1 MSVSSEAAVL
11 VGSPG
16 GRDGRRAADRAAADR
31 AARAQAQDRPRVRLL
46 AFGALAFYGV
56 LRWGTLMKPASFWR
70 LMGLLALAVALA
82 WAGSLIRAHRR
93 PAIAVLT
100 VLTLLLAFALCGV
113 PFAWVRHL
121 RISLTADGISQGLSA
136 LPRVLVPYLG
146 INPWIRTVILLG
158 AAVLLLTSAVIVA
171 SAPRGRLGD
180 GRRVAAIVPLIALA
194 IVPATLV
201 RPSVAYFHGLL
212 LFLLVAAF
220 LWGDRVRSGDGVMA
234 VALAVLAGAAAMIA
248 APGLDGHKPWL
259 DYEALAGKLGP
270 AHIESFNWSQ
280 GYGPLRWPR
289 DEREVLDVQAKR
301 PDYWKTE
308 NLDEFTGR
316 GWAFVTPQNGDPT
329 NTIDPA
335 TVRRWTQTLHV
346 TFRAMKSTAVVAA
359 GVADAPTHVSGTV
372 EGFSDGTWADPPGLG
387 PGDSYDISTYDPHP
401 SAAQLRSAGEDYPDV
416 LAQNYLLLDLPIGD
430 PPRPSNSSNS
440 GLPQPATAPA
450 LFPPYGRQVTI
461 TGATL
466 INPRSFLVHS
476 PYAPAVTLV
485 RQLSRTTTTAYD
497 YVMNVKR
504 YLDSGHYRYDENPPV
519 SRYPLLSFL
528 FKTKRG
534 YCQQFAGAMALLLR
548 MGGVPARV
556 ATGFTTGTFDKAT
569 GSYVVTDLDAHA
581 WVEAWFPHYGWVR
594 FDPTPAAAPARGGH
608 ISLAPIKNPGTGGSS
623 SAPSTHGLGPSSST
637 TTAAGH
643 GHGGGFP
650 VALVVLI
657 VVLAGLA
664 AAAVALTVR
673 LREPTEDELLTE
685 LERAFAR
692 SGRSVPAGTTLVELE
707 RRLRDSPGAQD
718 YVRRLRLARFAG
730 GSEMPSREQR
740 RALRRQLRAGLGLGG
755 RARAAWALPPRI
767 TLRIPGRSAATG
779 Q

>member
-1 MSVSSEAAVL
+1 
-11 VGSPG
+11 
-16 GRDGRRAADRAAADR
+16 
-31 AARAQAQDRPRVRLL
+31 
-46 AFGALAFYGV
+46 
-56 LRWGTLMKPASFWR
+56 
-70 LMGLLALAVALA
+70 MGLLALALALV
-82 WAGSLIRAHRR
+82 WAGSAIRAHRR

-100 VLTLLLAFALCGV
+100 VVAALLAFALCGV
-113 PFAWVRHL
+113 PFTWVRHL

-136 LPRVLVPYLG
+136 LPRVLLPYLG

-158 AAVLLLTSAVIVA
+158 AAVLLFASALIVA

-180 GRRVAAIVPLIALA
+180 GRRVAALVPLIALA

-220 LWGDRVRSGDGVMA
+220 MWGDRVRSGDGVMA

-270 AHIESFNWSQ
+270 AHVEAFDWNQ

-289 DEREVLDVQAKR
+289 DEREVLEVQAKY

-316 GWAFVTPQNGDPT
+316 GWAFVTPQSGDPT
-329 NTIDPA
+329 GTIDPA

-346 TFRAMKSTAVVAA
+346 TFRGMKSKAVVAA
-359 GVADAPTHVSGTV
+359 GVATAPTHVNGTV
-372 EGFSDGTWADPPGLG
+372 EGFSDGTWTDPPGLG
-387 PGDSYDISTYDPHP
+387 PGDSYDVSTYDPHP
-401 SAAQLRSAGEDYPDV
+401 TAQQLRAAGEEYPDA
-416 LAQNYLLLDLPIGD
+416 LLQNYLVLDLPVGD

-440 GLPQPATAPA
+440 SLPQPTSEPA
-450 LFPPYGRQVTI
+450 LFPPYGGEVT
-461 TGATL
+461 TT
-466 INPRSFLVHS
+466 NPALVNPSDVLSTS
-476 PYAPAVTLV
+476 PYGPADALA
-485 RQLSRTTTTAYD
+485 RRLARGTTTAYD

-504 YLDSGHYRYDENPPV
+504 YLDSRGYTYDENPPT

-534 YCQQFAGAMALLLR
+534 YCQQFAGTMAMLLR
-548 MGGVPARV
+548 MGGVPSRV
-556 ATGFTTGTFDKAT
+556 ATGFTTGTYDKAT
-569 GSYVVTDLDAHA
+569 NSYIVSDLDAHA

-594 FDPTPAAAPARGGH
+594 FDPTPAAAPARGGKV
-608 ISLAPIKNPGTGGSS
+608 SLAPIKNAGAGSS
-623 SAPSTHGLGPSSST
+623 SASPNTHGLAGST
-637 TTAAGH
+637 SATTAPKH
-643 GHGGGFP
+643 SHGGGFP

-657 VVLAGLA
+657 VVLGVLA
-664 AAAVALTVR
+664 AGALALTVR
-673 LREPTEDELLTE
+673 LREPTDDELLGE
-685 LERAFAR
+685 LERASTR

-707 RRLRDSPGAQD
+707 RRLRDSPAAQD
-718 YVRRLRLARFAG
+718 YVRRLRAARFAG
-730 GSEMPSREQR
+730 GSERPSGEQR

-767 TLRIPGRSAATG
+767 TLRIPGRSGGAG